1 MLVLRRL
8 LRRQLRATADLET
21 SAASDIRSQVR
32 VVVVV
37 VVERMPRRR
46 EMISG
51 LEFVI

>member
-37 VVERMPRRR
+37 VERMPRRR